1 MLDRAEL
8 MAFVP
13 TLDLEQARSF
23 YVGTLGLA
31 IEQDSPFAL
40 GVRSGGSA
48 FG

>member
-8 MAFVP
+8 MAFAP

-23 YVGTLGLA
+23 YVGTLGLTL
-31 IEQDSPFAL
+31 EEDSPYAL
-40 GVRSGGSA
+40 GVRSGGTR